1 MCYVPACVQSQFRLG
16 EAAEVRVQQ
25 HREGNQ
31 EGEDDDN
38 DVRRIDGTQSR
49 QCLEMD
55 PQSLG
60 ELENMVLL
68 NVLNEAALLHN
79 VRKRYA
85 HDAIYTTVGDILV
98 AVNPFK
104 QLPIYD
110 KSSLSKYI
118 AAQAKMLPPHIYT
131 IADHA

>member
-1 MCYVPACVQSQFRLG
+1 
-16 EAAEVRVQQ
+16 
-25 HREGNQ
+25 
-31 EGEDDDN
+31 
-38 DVRRIDGTQSR
+38 
-49 QCLEMD
+49 MD

-60 ELENMVLL
+60 ELESMVLL

-118 AAQAKMLPPHIYT
+118 AIERRCSTPYT
-131 IADHA
+131 IADHAYRAMLHSRKLQAVCIAGESVLA